1 MRAAA
6 GKESY
11 VMFAV
16 REAAGAGV
24 SVGAVG
30 REEILR
36 ISAFKNFGRAM
47 RAPAALQTA
56 TPMEVIIRDS
66 AEAGCVLGAKILA
79 SVIREKPAAVI
90 GLATGRTPLRLYQEL
105 IRLHR
110 EDGLDFS
117 QVTTFNLD
125 EYVGLAGTHVQSYRY
140 FMQENLFRHI
150 NIDLTRTHVPNGIAI
165 DLHVECRAYEE
176 KIIAAGGIDL
186 QLLGLGRNGHIG
198 FNEPTGSL
206 RSRTWIKIL
215 SEQTLRD
222 NSDVFG
228 SMDLMPKHALTMGV
242 GTILDARRC
251 LLLAFGPAKV
261 RAVEHMVE
269 GPLAA
274 ICPGSALQLH
284 PRATVILDENSA
296 AGLRYA
302 DHYRWVDRNKFAWQ
316 RHG

>member
-1 MRAAA
+1 
-6 GKESY
+6 
-11 VMFAV
+11 
-16 REAAGAGV
+16 
-24 SVGAVG
+24 
-30 REEILR
+30 
-36 ISAFKNFGRAM
+36 
-47 RAPAALQTA
+47 
-56 TPMEVIIRDS
+56 MEVLIRDNPDV
-66 AEAGCVLGAKILA
+66 GCVLGAKIIA
-79 SVIREKPAAVI
+79 SVVREKPAAVL

-105 IRLHR
+105 IRMHR
-110 EDGLDFS
+110 EEGLDFS

-125 EYVGLAGTHVQSYRY
+125 EYVGLPATHDQSYRH
-140 FMQENLFRHI
+140 FMRENLFRHI
-150 NIDLTRTHVPNGIAI
+150 NIDQSRTYVPDGTAPN
-165 DLHVECRAYEE
+165 LHTECRNYESR
-176 KIIAAGGIDL
+176 IVDAGGIDI

-222 NSDVFG
+222 NSAVFG
-228 SMDLMPKHALTMGV
+228 SMENMPKHALTMGI
-242 GTILDARRC
+242 GTILEARRC

-284 PRATVILDENSA
+284 PRTTVILDENSA

-302 DHYRWVDRNKFAWQ
+302 DHYRWIDQHKFDWQ
-316 RHG
+316 RTK